1 MTRHFL
7 DLNDGGPV
15 MIESVL
21 RLSVEQATRPLT
33 SSSVAMIFEKPSAR
47 TRNSTEMAVVDL
59 GGHAV
64 MISDAEVGIDRRE
77 TAEDVARTLG
87 CYHQIIAARVNDHL
101 VLERMRDSLDAQAGG
116 VSVVNLLSDRSHPC
130 QGIAD
135 ALTMIDEVGGRA
147 NLDALK
153 GRSVAYVGDAN
164 NVTISLAQVAL
175 SLGMNVRVAAP
186 IGYQLSDDDVAAL
199 HPFAEHGGGELAQFI
214 DPREAAAGSDVLYTD
229 VWTSM
234 GQEAEREVRL
244 RDLAGYAIDGG
255 LLAAAA
261 PDAIVLH
268 CLPAHRGEE
277 ITDDVLEGP
286 RSRVWV
292 QAAHRRTAMRGVFR
306 WVSGEGSER

>member
-1 MTRHFL
+1 MTEQFGPSYASVYDTLYGEKDYEAECDLIEEAGRRFGARPIHRIL
-7 DLNDGGPV
+7 DLGCG
-15 MIESVL
+15 
-21 RLSVEQATRPLT
+21 T
-33 SSSVAMIFEKPSAR
+33 
-47 TRNSTEMAVVDL
+47 
-59 GGHAV
+59 GGHALPLTRRGYAV
-64 MISDAEVGIDRRE
+64 VG
-77 TAEDVARTLG
+77 V
-87 CYHQIIAARVNDHL
+87 
-101 VLERMRDSLDAQAGG
+101 
-116 VSVVNLLSDRSHPC
+116 DRSEEML
-130 QGIAD
+130 AEARRKA
-135 ALTMIDEVGGRA
+135 ALAGLETRFMR
-147 NLDALK
+147 
-153 GRSVAYVGDAN
+153 GDLR
-164 NVTISLAQVAL
+164 T
-175 SLGMNVRVAAP
+175 VRVGERFDLVAMMFAVL
-186 IGYQLSDDDVAAL
+186 GYQLSDDDVAAL
-199 HPFAEHGGGELAQFI
+199 YPFAEHGGGELAQFI

-306 WVSGEGSER
+306 WVSGEGPER